1 MPFTDARAMT
11 KRGTK
16 IMMLKSA
23 FKDSNHVLLP
33 LATSSSVYYNQ
44 YGDFSAYWGPAFA
57 IDGAQSSTWY
67 NLFHSA
73 HEPYPWLK
81 ITLPGATGTDTT
93 VNSVTLR
100 SRCDAN
106 AWSCS
111 VPNNINVE
119 VS

>member
-1 MPFTDARAMT
+1 MKF
-11 KRGTK
+11 
-16 IMMLKSA
+16 IYFLFISY
-23 FKDSNHVLLP
+23 V
-33 LATSSSVYYNQ
+33 ATSSSVYYNR

-57 IDGAQSSTWY
+57 VDGAQSSTWY

-111 VPNNINVE
+111 VPNTINVE
-119 VS
+119 VKQFNLLKVMLVYLK